1 MRLQIFIRNWG
12 IHVRV
17 TPSAP
22 LRVATNREAIS
33 AAVLTALIVMAG
45 VVGCAETAGDS
56 HHEVSTRAPAT
67 TAPATQPADPAWA
80 QISKALEHSG
90 VTKEGVYVVTIPRDD
105 LDVTIGGMGIP
116 TAAGIESVFYFYRCP
131 CGKMNVAGQFVTVD
145 YESNDVVDALRQ
157 NAIMRVASIAPM
169 LQYENPRL
177 VIVRFQGEGDA
188 VAMAKIIREAMRW
201 TGRERMAPEKLD
213 TETPATQ
220 SANQKPQ

>member
-1 MRLQIFIRNWG
+1 MRRDGGGFSSR
-12 IHVRV
+12 
-17 TPSAP
+17 SF
-22 LRVATNREAIS
+22 
-33 AAVLTALIVMAG
+33 
-45 VVGCAETAGDS
+45 GC
-56 HHEVSTRAPAT
+56 APAT

-80 QISKALEHSG
+80 EISKVLEHPG

-169 LQYENPRL
+169 LQYENPPPGDCPFSGRRRRGGHGKAHSRSDAMDGPRADGAGEIGHRNAGNPTGESKAAITSRL
-177 VIVRFQGEGDA
+177 AATRGG
-188 VAMAKIIREAMRW
+188 
-201 TGRERMAPEKLD
+201 GLD
-213 TETPATQ
+213 FAR
-220 SANQKPQ
+220 A